1 MKKFKLLV
9 LAFAAMLAGTQ
20 NGVAQTWTGHTPGS
34 LVGAEGQDAEVYL
47 WNVGTRQFLYVGGNW
62 GTQAITYDTGTQF
75 TITNQGHGT
84 WWGGTYYTYTLQ
96 SHLTHGT
103 QTSGYLTLT
112 DGSGRTSVHDSG
124 TWFVDLN
131 VSDTDFRNLYFTSAD
146 RNNNYYYINVG
157 IGRNGGVF
165 NNKEVYLVAN
175 GRNGQITNTTSTP
188 TGNRNAMWQLVT
200 LDDIRDNFKSGV
212 ANAAYATPLD
222 ATYILWCQHFGRNND
237 DISHWHTGDVS
248 SANEQSTS
256 LTTDYAGID
265 FETYENRMLAPTSTD
280 VPKYYVGNGYAK
292 NDDSNNGYYDNSNES
307 MKVGESHQK
316 LYGNYWTA
324 NIKGN
329 GTIWQK
335 VRVTVDYPGWYII
348 SCDGLTTKTD
358 GKVELFASTYSDANM
373 TNPLNTRTS
382 EFTTVTAAE
391 DAPETYT
398 EAGQLLYTNETYQK
412 QVMIYVDDS
421 KPYLVLGVRAD
432 GVNSDAWTCVDNF
445 QIQYAGNSENEIV
458 LDENQIG
465 IDYINAQ
472 VDKNQSC
479 ILRLGRKLI
488 NNAWN
493 SLILPVNLTK
503 QQLQLAFGTNVKLSE
518 KNPEASE
525 DPYII
530 EFTSIDIKGT
540 PEETVVLKAG
550 VPYIIKPANLNTT
563 TPKEGGDTYEVI
575 NRAENSL
582 YGNITF
588 TEPYYTINQVTLDT
602 EVDDATVTGNG
613 GNAYDCGK
621 AGDVYFKGTYTTQEN
636 KIPDGSYLLSGG
648 QWYRMTLNGGK
659 VAKVQGF
666 RTWLEP
672 VNGSSNVNV
681 QFSIDGVIDGDT
693 TNSIEGIENDINSK
707 ANNKVYNMNGQLV
720 RNGSTS
726 LEGLPKGVYIV
737 NNKKYIVK

>member
-1 MKKFKLLV
+1 MKKFRLLV

-20 NGVAQTWTGHTPGS
+20 NGVAQTWTGHTPNS

-47 WNVGTRQFLYVGGNW
+47 WNVGTGQFLYVGGNW

-112 DGSGRTSVHDSG
+112 DGSNRTSVHDSG

-131 VSDTDFRNLYFTSAD
+131 VSDTDFRNLYFTSAGG
-146 RNNNYYYINVG
+146 NNYYYINVG
-157 IGRNGGVF
+157 IGRNGGNF
-165 NNKEVYLVAN
+165 SNDEVYLVAT

-188 TGNRNAMWQLVT
+188 TDNRNAMWQLVT

-256 LTTDYAGID
+256 LTTDYADISFGS
-265 FETYENRMLAPTSTD
+265 YENGMLAPTSTD
-280 VPKYYVGNGYAK
+280 VPQYYVGNGYAK
-292 NDDSNNGYYDNSNES
+292 NDDTDNGYYDNSTES
-307 MKVGESHQK
+307 MKDGESHQK

-329 GTIWQK
+329 GAIWQK

-348 SCDGLTTKTD
+348 SCDGLTTKTE
-358 GKVELFASTYSDANM
+358 GKVELFASTYSDVNM

-382 EFTTVTAAE
+382 EFTTVTAA
-391 DAPETYT
+391 DGAPETYT

-412 QVMIYVDDS
+412 QVMIYVDGS

-445 QIQYAGNSENEIV
+445 QIQYAGNSESEIV

-472 VDKNQSC
+472 VDNTKSYT
-479 ILRLGRKLI
+479 LRLGRKLI

-493 SLILPVNLTK
+493 SIMLPVNLTR
-503 QQLQLAFGTNVKLSE
+503 QQLQLAFGNNVKLSE

-530 EFTSIDIKGT
+530 EFTSIDISGT

-550 VPYIIKPANLNTT
+550 VPYIIKPSRLLTY
-563 TPKEGGDTYEVI
+563 TPKEGGDTYEVR
-575 NRAENSL
+575 NRADNSL

-602 EVDDATVTGNG
+602 KVDAATVTGNG

-621 AGDVYFKGTYTTQEN
+621 AGDVYFKGTYTMQN
-636 KIPDGSYLLSGG
+636 NLIPAGSYLLSDGK
-648 QWYRMTLNGGK
+648 WYHMK
-659 VAKVQGF
+659 VDVNSVKGF
-666 RTWLEP
+666 RTWLETE
-672 VNGSSNVNV
+672 NGLSNVNV

>member
-1 MKKFKLLV
+1 MKKFRLLV

-20 NGVAQTWTGHTPGS
+20 NGVAQTWKGHTPGS

-84 WWGGTYYTYTLQ
+84 WWDTYYTYTLQ

-131 VSDTDFRNLYFTSAD
+131 VSDTDFRNLYFTSAGG
-146 RNNNYYYINVG
+146 NNYYYINVG

-200 LDDIRDNFKSGV
+200 LDDIRDNFQSGV

-248 SANEQSTS
+248 RANEQSTS
-256 LTTDYAGID
+256 LTTDYAGISFD
-265 FETYENRMLAPTSTD
+265 SYENGMLAPTSTD

-292 NDDSNNGYYDNSNES
+292 NDDTDNGYYDNSTER
-307 MKVGESHQK
+307 MKDGESHQK

-324 NIKGN
+324 NIKGD
-329 GTIWQK
+329 GAIWQK

-348 SCDGLTTKTD
+348 SCDGLTTKTE

-373 TNPLNTRTS
+373 INPLNTRTS
-382 EFTTVTAAE
+382 EFTTVTAA
-391 DAPETYT
+391 DGAPETYT

-412 QVMIYVDDS
+412 QVMIYVDGS
-421 KPYLVLGVRAD
+421 KPYLVLGVRAN

-445 QIQYAGNSENEIV
+445 QIQYAGNSESEIV
-458 LDENQIG
+458 LDENQTG

-472 VDKNQSC
+472 FDATKSYT
-479 ILRLGRKLI
+479 LRLGRTLI
-488 NNAWN
+488 NNKWN
-493 SLILPVNLTK
+493 SIMLPVNLTR
-503 QQLQLAFGTNVKLSE
+503 QQLQLAFGNGVKLSE

-525 DPYII
+525 DPYVI
-530 EFTSIDIKGT
+530 EFTSIDISET

-550 VPYIIKPANLNTT
+550 VPYIIKPSRLLTT
-563 TPKEGGDTYEVI
+563 TPNEGGDTYEVR
-575 NRAENSL
+575 NRADNSL

-588 TEPYYTINQVTLDT
+588 TERYYTINQVTLDT
-602 EVDDATVTGNG
+602 KVTDATVTGNG

-636 KIPDGSYLLSGG
+636 KIPDGSYLLSDGK
-648 QWYRMTLNGGK
+648 WYHMTLNGGTVK
-659 VAKVQGF
+659 KVQGF

-672 VNGSSNVNV
+672 VNGPSNVNV

>member
-1 MKKFKLLV
+1 MKKFRLLV

-75 TITNQGHGT
+75 TITNQGHG
-84 WWGGTYYTYTLQ
+84 WWGNRYYTYTLQ
-96 SHLTHGT
+96 SHLTHEG

-112 DGSGRTSVHDSG
+112 DGSDRTSNHDSG
-124 TWFVDLN
+124 IWFVDLD

-146 RNNNYYYINVG
+146 ANNNYYYINVG

-248 SANEQSTS
+248 RTNEQSTS
-256 LTTDYAGID
+256 LTTDYTGIN
-265 FETYENRMLAPTSTD
+265 FGSYENGMLAPTSTD
-280 VPKYYVGNGYAK
+280 VPKYYVGNGYDK
-292 NDDSNNGYYDNSNES
+292 NDDTNDGYYDNSTER
-307 MKVGESHQK
+307 MKAGESHQK

-324 NIKGN
+324 NIKGD
-329 GTIWQK
+329 GAIWQK

-382 EFTTVTAAE
+382 EFTTVTAAGG
-391 DAPETYT
+391 APKTYT

-412 QVMIYVDDS
+412 QVMIYVDGS

-458 LDENQIG
+458 LDENQTG
-465 IDYINAQ
+465 IDYINVQ
-472 VDKNQSC
+472 VDNTKSY
-479 ILRLGRKLI
+479 ILRLGRTLI
-488 NNAWN
+488 NNKWN
-493 SLILPVNLTK
+493 SIMLPVNLTR
-503 QQLQLAFGTNVKLSE
+503 QQLQLAFGNGVKLSE

-525 DPYII
+525 DPYVI
-530 EFTSIDIKGT
+530 EFTSIDISET

-550 VPYIIKPANLNTT
+550 VPYIIKPSRLLTT
-563 TPKEGGDTYEVI
+563 TPKEGGDTYEVR
-575 NRAENSL
+575 NRADNSL
-582 YGNITF
+582 YRNITF

-602 EVDDATVTGNG
+602 KVDAATVTGNG
-613 GNAYDCGK
+613 GNAYDCGH
-621 AGDVYFKGTYTTQEN
+621 AGDVYFKGTYTMQN
-636 KIPDGSYLLSGG
+636 NLIPAGSYLLSDGK
-648 QWYRMTLNGGK
+648 WYHMTVDVK
-659 VAKVQGF
+659 SVKGF

-672 VNGSSNVNV
+672 ENGLSNVNV

>member
-1 MKKFKLLV
+1 MKKFRLLV

-20 NGVAQTWTGHTPGS
+20 NGVAENWTGHTPGS
-34 LVGAEGQDAEVYL
+34 LVGEEGEKAEVYL
-47 WNVGTRQFLYVGGNW
+47 WNVGTGQFLYVGGNW

-75 TITNQGHGT
+75 TITSQGH
-84 WWGGTYYTYTLQ
+84 WQGGTGMYYPYTLE

-131 VSDTDFRNLYFTSAD
+131 VTDRDFRTLYFTSVGGN
-146 RNNNYYYINVG
+146 NNNYYYINVG
-157 IGRNGGVF
+157 IGGNGGVF
-165 NNKEVYLVAN
+165 SNEKVYLVAK

-188 TGNRNAMWQLVT
+188 TGNSNAMWQLVT
-200 LDDIRDNFKSGV
+200 LEDIRDNFQNGV

-222 ATYILWCQHFGRNND
+222 ATYILWCQHFGRNNG

-248 SANEQSTS
+248 RANEQSTS
-256 LTTDYAGID
+256 LTTDYAGIS
-265 FETYENRMLAPTSTD
+265 FGSYENGMLAPTSTD
-280 VPKYYVGNGYAK
+280 VPKYYVGNGYDK
-292 NDDSNNGYYDNSNES
+292 NDDTDNGYYDNSTES
-307 MKVGESHQK
+307 MKAGESHQK

-324 NIKGN
+324 NIKGD
-329 GTIWQK
+329 GAIWQK

-348 SCDGLTTKTD
+348 SCDGLTTKTG

-373 TNPLNTRTS
+373 THLLNTRTS
-382 EFTTVTAAE
+382 EFTTVTAAG

-412 QVMIYVDDS
+412 QVMIYVDGS

-445 QIQYAGNSENEIV
+445 QIQYAGNSEGEIV
-458 LDENQIG
+458 LDENETG

-472 VDKNQSC
+472 VDKTKSH

-493 SLILPVNLTK
+493 SLILPVNLTR

-530 EFTSIDIKGT
+530 EFKSIDITGK

-563 TPKEGGDTYEVI
+563 TPKKGGDTYEVI

-621 AGDVYFKGTYTTQEN
+621 AGDVYFKGTYTMQN
-636 KIPDGSYLLSGG
+636 NLIPAGSYLLSDGK
-648 QWYRMTLNGGK
+648 WYHMTVDVK
-659 VAKVQGF
+659 SVKGF
-666 RTWLEP
+666 RTWLESE
-672 VNGSSNVNV
+672 NGLSNVNV